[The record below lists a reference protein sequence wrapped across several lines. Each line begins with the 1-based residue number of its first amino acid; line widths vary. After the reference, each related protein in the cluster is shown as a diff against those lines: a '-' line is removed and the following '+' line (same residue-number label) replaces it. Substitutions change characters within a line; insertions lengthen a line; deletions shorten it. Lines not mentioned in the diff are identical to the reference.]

1 MFFLSIP
8 WTIGLYLIPYTYSTT
23 FHVTLT
29 VISIVY
35 AICVLQYVFHLR
47 DSCQLVQVDR
57 SLSLSTGFVCHASAA
72 PHAEPVYC
80 SSRLCDWGALIV
92 RDLNSD
98 GA

>member
-35 AICVLQYVFHLR
+35 AICVLQYVFQLR
-47 DSCQLVQVDR
+47 DSYQLLQVDR
-57 SLSLSTGFVCHASAA
+57 SLTVNGFCLSHQCGA
-72 PHAEPVYC
+72 HAEPVYS